1 LIVIYDL
8 FYHVSWKELNVKKSL
23 AIVLFLVFL
32 GGNLIFAQSTKGNIV
47 TETISYTV
55 DGQSFIGLLAYDA
68 SSSAKRPG
76 VIVVHEWLG
85 INDYAKKRAVDLA
98 AEGYVAF
105 ALDMYGD
112 GKEIPMSEAR
122 SMSGKVGSDFPLIE
136 KRFNAALDVLK
147 KARYVDANNIAA
159 IGYCF
164 GGGIVLNMAR
174 MGTDINGVVSFHAS
188 INTGLTAQKGDIKTR
203 ILAIQGD
210 GDPAAPEEK
219 QKAFIA
225 EMKESGADFSY
236 IIFGNLPA
244 HNFTNP
250 DGRSYYEDEANLAWA
265 SMLTFFDSIFR

>member
-1 LIVIYDL
+1 MKKGVLVIL
-8 FYHVSWKELNVKKSL
+8 VI
-23 AIVLFLVFL
+23 AI
-32 GGNLIFAQSTKGNIV
+32 GNISFAQSMNNDIQ
-47 TETISYTV
+47 TESIRYTV
-55 DGQSFIGLLAYDA
+55 DGQDFVGLLAYDK
-68 SSSAKRPG
+68 SSMADRPG

-98 AEGYVAF
+98 KEGYVAF

-112 GKEIPMSEAR
+112 GNEIPTSEAR

-147 KARYVDANNIAA
+147 DAPYVDESNIGA

-174 MGTDINGVVSFHAS
+174 MGTEINGVVSFHAS
-188 INTGLTAQKGDIKTR
+188 INTGLTATRGDVKTKV
-203 ILAIQGD
+203 LAIQGD

-225 EMKESGADFSY
+225 EMKNSGADFSY
-236 IIFGNLPA
+236 IVFGNLPA

-250 DGRSYYEDEANLAWA
+250 DGRSYYETEANLAWA
-265 SMLTFFDSIFR
+265 SMLTFFNSAFE